1 MCLLMQATLLPETTC
16 YFPAAGPR
24 TENESR
30 KSRVTRCRDPM
41 PGIRASTPE
50 RHVLRNTIYSETPCT
65 PKHTRLYIHKLL
77 ATVLASPRRL
87 GQSVVSVRQISWD
100 RGAQCEVHGGSDAIP
115 PAALTTLLRLHQQR
129 EKGLSFNATTYSWK
143 HNVSNIGTAPLVRTR
158 RAQTNTQAHTDTIR
172 TPTRR
177 RTLVCGTSARAHAHI
192 TLASA
197 YTCMDATAFRVPS
210 GNFA

>member
-1 MCLLMQATLLPETTC
+1 M
-16 YFPAAGPR
+16 
-24 TENESR
+24 
-30 KSRVTRCRDPM
+30 
-41 PGIRASTPE
+41 
-50 RHVLRNTIYSETPCT
+50 HSETPE
-65 PKHTRLYIHKLL
+65 HTRLYIHTLL
-77 ATVLASPRRL
+77 ATVLAIPRRL
-87 GQSVVSVRQISWD
+87 GQSVVSVRQISRD
-100 RGAQCEVHGGSDAIP
+100 RGAQCEVQGGSDAIP

-129 EKGLSFNATTYSWK
+129 EKGLSLNATTIWRIEMLTCTRNTHGSTMCRT
-143 HNVSNIGTAPLVRTR
+143 SALPLWCELDGHK
-158 RAQTNTQAHTDTIR
+158 QTHKLSRCRTQAHTDTIR